1 MIANNL
7 GIIEIVLSGVLVLG
21 FCAWQYWL
29 VRDAGSSKDDKPP
42 SDPDAR

>member
-7 GIIEIVLSGVLVLG
+7 GLIEIFLSGVLVLG

-29 VRDAGSSKDDKPP
+29 VRDAGSSKDEDKPG
-42 SDPDAR
+42 DNGGD